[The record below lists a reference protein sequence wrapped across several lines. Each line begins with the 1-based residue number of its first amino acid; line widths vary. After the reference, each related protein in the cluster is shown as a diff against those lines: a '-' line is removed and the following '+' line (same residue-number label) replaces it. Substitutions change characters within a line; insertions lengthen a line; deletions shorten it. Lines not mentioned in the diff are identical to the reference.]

1 VTPKSL
7 TDDDRPA
14 DTRLSTLIDHARLS
28 SGAEFSI
35 EQRNRAR
42 ADPVFSTIAGAI
54 ERGLRTL
61 DPRSPDVAVLKRLRD
76 ELRSR

>member
-1 VTPKSL
+1 VAPKSL
-7 TDDDRPA
+7 TDDGRPP
-14 DTRLSTLIDHARLS
+14 DTRLSTLIDQARLS
-28 SGAEFSI
+28 TGAEASL

-61 DPRSPDVAVLKRLRD
+61 DPRSSDAAVLERLRD